1 MQYVLPALRLLLGL
15 IFFIFGLNNILHFLH
30 LPYPSGDALTWFGIM
45 AAHGWM
51 TFVGVIMVIAGLLL
65 LVGRFVPLALVVLAP
80 IIVNILLYHALLWP
94 HGYIPAIV
102 VAVLE
107 VLLLAAY
114 YRSFLSLFVPD
125 ARPLSPSAAHLPGSP
140 HKL

>member
-1 MQYVLPALRLLLGL
+1 MKYIPLVSRLLLGL

-30 LPYPSGDALTWFGIM
+30 MPYPSGDALTWFGIM

-51 TFVGVIMVIAGLLL
+51 TFVGVIMVVAGLLL
-65 LVGRFVPLALVVLAP
+65 LVGRFVPLALVLLAP
-80 IIVNILLYHALLWP
+80 VIVNILLYHALLWP

-107 VLLLAAY
+107 VVLLLAY
-114 YRSFLSLFVPD
+114 HRSFAPLLVPD
-125 ARPLSPSAAHLPGSP
+125 PAADTR
-140 HKL
+140 KL